1 MKLDTRSKII
11 PAARADEFGDA
22 VFVAMYL
29 DPLTATHARRLQEI
43 ATGGRRLVVLLFD
56 PPAPLLPMAARA
68 ELAAS
73 LACVAAVMPGSDEL
87 APVPHF
93 DERSADLARRDALTR
108 HVFQRHAAAA
118 GPTESRDR

>member
-1 MKLDTRSKII
+1 MKLDTRIKII
-11 PAARADEFGDA
+11 PAARASEFGDA

-29 DPLTATHARRLQEI
+29 DPLTAAHARQIHEI
-43 ATGGRRLVVLLFD
+43 AAGGRRVVVLLFD
-56 PPAPLLPMAARA
+56 PPAPLLPTDARA

-73 LACVAAVMPGSDEL
+73 LSSVAAVMQGSDAL
-87 APVPHF
+87 APTPHI
-93 DERSADLARRDALTR
+93 DERSADLARRDTLTR

>member
-1 MKLDTRSKII
+1 MKLDTRIKII
-11 PAARADEFGDA
+11 PAARANELGGA

-29 DPLTATHARRLQEI
+29 DPLTAAHARRIEEI
-43 ATGGRRLVVLLFD
+43 AAGGSRVVVLLFD
-56 PPAPLLPMAARA
+56 PPAPLLPMEARA

-73 LACVAAVMPGSDEL
+73 LATVAAVMVGSDAL
-87 APVPHF
+87 APLPHI

-108 HVFQRHAAAA
+108 HVFQRHAAA